1 MRATRDLL
9 RRRTHLMRTRAERL
23 AHVQNTTS
31 PYNLPAIGKKLAD
44 QANRDG
50 VAQRFAEPAVHKR
63 IAVDWAL
70 STYDDQLLGDL
81 ALSIIQ
87 AATHHDANTL
97 YLLHTVPGIGKILSL
112 VRLYE
117 IHDIARVPKG
127 QDVVSYCRLVTCAKA
142 SAGKRLGTSG
152 PTIGNAHLKW
162 AFSEAAGL
170 FLRNNP
176 AGQKYMTRLEKKHN
190 KGKALTILAHKLAR
204 AIYDRLKRT
213 TAFDLDTCLHG

>member
-117 IHDIARVPKG
+117 MR
-127 QDVVSYCRLVTCAKA
+127 
-142 SAGKRLGTSG
+142 
-152 PTIGNAHLKW
+152 
-162 AFSEAAGL
+162 
-170 FLRNNP
+170 
-176 AGQKYMTRLEKKHN
+176 
-190 KGKALTILAHKLAR
+190 
-204 AIYDRLKRT
+204 KRT
-213 TAFDLDTCLHG
+213 TAVDLDTCLHG